1 MSEFGDIYD
10 VLVEYIL
17 DHYRME
23 IDRLAFPDF
32 YKGGEED
39 VEAEGS
45 GRTLENKQTGIG
57 EYGNNSNDDSYKRR
71 TTKRI
76 PTTGG

>member
-39 VEAEGS
+39 VEAESAG
-45 GRTLENKQTGIG
+45 GTHKNKQTGDG
-57 EYGNNSNDDSYKRR
+57 KYRNNSKHGNSKRR
-71 TTKRI
+71 AVKRVR
-76 PTTGG
+76 